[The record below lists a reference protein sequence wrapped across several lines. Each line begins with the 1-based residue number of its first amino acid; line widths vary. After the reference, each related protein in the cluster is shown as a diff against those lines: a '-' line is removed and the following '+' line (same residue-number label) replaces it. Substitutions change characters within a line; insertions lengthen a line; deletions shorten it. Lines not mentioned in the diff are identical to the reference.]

1 MARRTKRLA
10 KLKLSQLYSFGL
22 CHRSPYDDDQWRIGR
37 VFRQVYVNDPDKYE
51 LEGLTYP
58 LNGVSTTKYTV
69 VTFVPKSLFEQFRRV
84 ANFYFLVC
92 GILALTPLAPYTAV
106 SAWSLVPLCITVV
119 LTMAKEGYEDWRRKQ
134 QDDELNN
141 RIVKVHSGNGNFEE
155 TKWNNIMVGDVVKVE
170 KDNFFPADLILFSSN
185 YSDGICYVETM
196 NLDGETN
203 LKVKQALEV
212 TLDLN
217 EDTKFSNVR
226 QKIECEDPNAN
237 IHSFVGTMNWEG
249 QEYPLS
255 PQQLLPRD
263 SKLRNTEFIYGAVI
277 FTGHDTKVM
286 RNATDPASK
295 RSKIEKKMDKTIYF
309 LMFSLLIIA
318 LLGSVLFGIWTKED
332 LKDGAMKRWYLRPDA
347 TTIYYDPKRAD
358 LTSFFHLLTALM
370 LYSYFIP
377 ISLYISIEIVKI
389 LQAGFINNDIKM
401 YDKES
406 NEPTHA
412 RTSNLNE
419 ELGMVDTILSDKT
432 GTLTCNMMEFIKCS
446 IAGTAY
452 GQGVSEVEKAMA
464 MRKGARLDADIE
476 NGDHKEK
483 KIDEGPHVKGFNF
496 EDPRIMNGNW
506 IHEPNKDII
515 RDFFRLLT
523 ICHTCVPQ
531 VDEIGKVSYES
542 ESPDEAA
549 FVIAARELGFEFYSR
564 SQKHIT
570 VHERDLIRNVFQERK
585 YEVLNILEF
594 TSSRKRMSV
603 IVKEPEGR
611 ILLLIK
617 GADSEIFKR
626 LGPGGRKFEE
636 ETRQHINEYSDSGL
650 RTLVLAYRV
659 LDEKDYKGFAE
670 KFHAA
675 KVCVSADRCVKIEE
689 AADSIEKDLHLL
701 GATAVE
707 DKLQKGVPECIDKL
721 AKAGIKIWVLTG
733 DKMETSINI
742 G

>member
-141 RIVKVHSGNGNFEE
+141 RIVKVHSGN
-155 TKWNNIMVGDVVKVE
+155 
-170 KDNFFPADLILFSSN
+170 
-185 YSDGICYVETM
+185 DGICYVETM

-217 EDTKFSNVR
+217 EDTKFSN
-226 QKIECEDPNAN
+226 
-237 IHSFVGTMNWEG
+237 
-249 QEYPLS
+249 
-255 PQQLLPRD
+255 
-263 SKLRNTEFIYGAVI
+263 
-277 FTGHDTKVM
+277 
-286 RNATDPASK
+286 
-295 RSKIEKKMDKTIYF
+295 
-309 LMFSLLIIA
+309 
-318 LLGSVLFGIWTKED
+318 
-332 LKDGAMKRWYLRPDA
+332 
-347 TTIYYDPKRAD
+347 
-358 LTSFFHLLTALM
+358 
-370 LYSYFIP
+370 
-377 ISLYISIEIVKI
+377 
-389 LQAGFINNDIKM
+389 
-401 YDKES
+401 
-406 NEPTHA
+406 
-412 RTSNLNE
+412 
-419 ELGMVDTILSDKT
+419 
-432 GTLTCNMMEFIKCS
+432 
-446 IAGTAY
+446 
-452 GQGVSEVEKAMA
+452 GVSEVEKAMA

-506 IHEPNKDII
+506 IHEPNRDII

-742 G
+742 GCRTT